1 MIERQIFLYFN
12 AVNEVIEGGHWAE
25 VVLERSRREMLC
37 PSATVSSVILLYL
50 IKYWLM
56 KSTHWPLISFKW
68 HSLANLKKQKPCV
81 VLPLLSRMNIE
92 QVVGT
97 TSKLFQ
103 SRLVICLLQFWI
115 FSFSGNMHQ
124 KQKVLSLQ
132 RLSQDLGF
140 GFFVQN
146 LFYVFFLHVL
156 HWRADPACYMEDHSS
171 VLPAWLP
178 WWPKVFSWHRAWWG
192 TFISPADLEKL
203 SGLTLLSFIGEKQ
216 GRNYRL

>member
-1 MIERQIFLYFN
+1 
-12 AVNEVIEGGHWAE
+12 
-25 VVLERSRREMLC
+25 
-37 PSATVSSVILLYL
+37 
-50 IKYWLM
+50 M

-140 GFFVQN
+140 GFVVQN

-192 TFISPADLEKL
+192 TFYFTSRPGEAVRPHPALLHWWETREKL
-203 SGLTLLSFIGEKQ
+203 QTVTSGLISHLLFLSSCIRSNYLYMTLHT
-216 GRNYRL
+216 RLWLCIFSWPAVVFPHKVVA